1 MASSRQASVTPPRI
15 ALAESA
21 PASEELPE
29 RTGTLAGLGGRFI
42 SRGRLSV
49 RALQWLAWLATSRRA
64 AATSSVTREG
74 EAIGLDALQ
83 LVGTS
88 SVLVGLIATF
98 QIASQLAE
106 YSAGAMSPM
115 AIGWFAARELGPLGV
130 ALLVV
135 ARSAPAIAGE
145 LASMNANGEIDA
157 LRAMGLDPVKYLVAP
172 KLAAL
177 LITLPALTVLADGL
191 IVLGAWVG
199 HTFFLQMNTTFFF
212 EQFRSG
218 FALRD
223 VFVGLGKSLG
233 FAFVIGIFAADSG
246 LSGGRRVAAIGEAAT
261 RAVVYCVLGVLAADT
276 LVNVVVYFIPG
287 LA

>member
-1 MASSRQASVTPPRI
+1 MSDPRLALREPITVAPLDETAEHSSA
-15 ALAESA
+15 
-21 PASEELPE
+21 
-29 RTGTLAGLGGRFI
+29 LAGLGGRFI
-42 SRGRLSV
+42 SRGRLAI
-49 RALQWLAWLATSRRA
+49 RALQWRLWLATSRRA
-64 AATSSVTREG
+64 AATSGVMREI

-83 LVGTS
+83 LVGSS

-98 QIASQLAE
+98 QIASQLADF
-106 YSAGAMSPM
+106 SAGAMGPV

-145 LASMNANGEIDA
+145 LASMNANAEIDA

-177 LITLPALTVLADGL
+177 LITLPALTVLSNGL

-199 HTFFLQMNTTFFF
+199 HTFFLQMNTSFFF

-218 FALRD
+218 FALSD

-233 FAFVIGIFAADSG
+233 FAFIIGIFAADEG
-246 LSGGRRVAAIGEAAT
+246 LNIERRVAAIGQAAT

-276 LVNVVVYFIPG
+276 LVNVIVYFIPG